1 MTTTKVNGK
10 MAKILEL
17 NGWYYVL
24 NSKGKL
30 VGALLN
36 YEEALKFK
44 EAAE

>member
-1 MTTTKVNGK
+1 

-36 YEEALKFK
+36 YKEAVKFK

>member
-1 MTTTKVNGK
+1 

-30 VGALLN
+30 IGALLN
-36 YEEALKFK
+36 YTEATELLEKQ
-44 EAAE
+44 